1 MIRVSVKGK
10 MPDIRRKILE
20 SISEAS
26 REFIQLIKGDTP
38 VDTGFLRSQWSRKR
52 NLKGSTIS
60 NKADYASFVE
70 DNQRFIE
77 PNIEP
82 LKRRIV
88 DKVKRKTRRTR

>member
-1 MIRVSVKGK
+1 MIKVSVKGK
-10 MPDIRRKILE
+10 LPDIRRKILE
-20 SISEAS
+20 SISEAT
-26 REFIQLIKGDTP
+26 REFVPRIKGKTP

-52 NLKGSTIS
+52 DRKGSTVV

-70 DNQRFIE
+70 DSQRFIE
-77 PNIEP
+77 PTIEP

>member
-26 REFIQLIKGDTP
+26 REFIPRIKGDTP

-52 NLKGSTIS
+52 NRKGSTIS

-88 DKVKRKTRRTR
+88 DKVKRKSRRTR

>member
-10 MPDIRRKILE
+10 LPDIRRKILE
-20 SISEAS
+20 SISEAT
-26 REFIQLIKGDTP
+26 REFVPRIKGKTP

-52 NLKGSTIS
+52 DRKGSTVI

-70 DNQRFIE
+70 DSQRFIE
-77 PNIEP
+77 PTIEP

>member
-1 MIRVSVKGK
+1 

-26 REFIQLIKGDTP
+26 REFIPRIKADTP

-52 NLKGSTIS
+52 NRKGSTIS

-88 DKVKRKTRRTR
+88 DKVKRKSRRTR

>member
-26 REFIQLIKGDTP
+26 REFIPRIKGDTP

-52 NLKGSTIS
+52 KRKGSTIS

-88 DKVKRKTRRTR
+88 DKVKRKSRRTR